1 MMPQE
6 LMQMPKGDLLLMRGG
21 IPPVRGR
28 KIEYFRSKRF
38 TSRISDPPKV
48 APRPITIS
56 AAPVTAKLAGEA
68 SSSDPLAQ
76 ALSAKKAALLSD
88 GQAIAPAERA
98 EPVMRALTS
107 DELSGFAE
115 ITDDMLVL
123 GTMVDLPPPGDE
135 QAAIAFVTAMTARA
149 VLEPA
154 GAGAQSPEFATE
166 RHDHGRE

>member
-1 MMPQE
+1 
-6 LMQMPKGDLLLMRGG
+6 MPKGDLLLMRGG

-48 APRPITIS
+48 APRPIAINAVSS
-56 AAPVTAKLAGEA
+56 AAKLAGGA

-76 ALSAKKAALLSD
+76 ALSAKRAALLND
-88 GQAIAPAERA
+88 GPATAAAEQAQPNS
-98 EPVMRALTS
+98 RALTD

-123 GTMVDLPPPGDE
+123 GNMVDLPPPGDE

-149 VLEPA
+149 VLEPV
-154 GAGAQSPEFATE
+154 GAGAQSPAFVTE